1 MSPLEHAQQRGHN
14 DCIKILQTYGLRR
27 PGSALSIA
35 SRVSLP
41 THAGDTPTLDE
52 QGHVVL
58 RRPNRRISLS
68 GVSVS
73 SMDRLPADGQAGSED
88 RREEG
93 IAELASLT
101 HPEEDGVYC
110 TRGHNDKSKL
120 LAAAFTVL
128 ASDRILCFI

>member
-1 MSPLEHAQQRGHN
+1 MSPLDHAQQRAHN

-35 SRVSLP
+35 SRVSIP

-58 RRPNRRISLS
+58 RRPNRRFSLS

-73 SMDRLPADGQAGSED
+73 SMDRLPADGQAGSEE
-88 RREEG
+88 RREDEG
-93 IAELASLT
+93 MDELPSLT
-101 HPEEDGVYC
+101 HPEEDGMCC
-110 TRGHNDKSKL
+110 TRGQIMDFNFNSV
-120 LAAAFTVL
+120 FIVL
-128 ASDRILCFI
+128 NYVL